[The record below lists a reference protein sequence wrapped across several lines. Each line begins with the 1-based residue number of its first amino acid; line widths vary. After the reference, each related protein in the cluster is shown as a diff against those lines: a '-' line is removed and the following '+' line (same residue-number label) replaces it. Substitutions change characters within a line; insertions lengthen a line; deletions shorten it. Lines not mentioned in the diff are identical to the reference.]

1 MSRGRPKE
9 TPREESPRKFTRVFK
24 GEDLDTTWTYDL
36 DVSTT
41 GPISVSIKYH
51 KTEKQFA
58 QEVKAVKEIKQQERN
73 QNKFFTNKN
82 EVKNNIQK
90 GRKRKSA

>member
-1 MSRGRPKE
+1 MRGRPKE
-9 TPREESPRKFTRVFK
+9 TTKEESPRRFIRVFK

-36 DVSTT
+36 DITTT

-51 KTEKQFA
+51 KTEKQFE
-58 QEVKAVKEIKQQERN
+58 QEAKAAKNIKKQEKS
-73 QNKFFTNKN
+73 QNKFFKDKD
-82 EVKNNIQK
+82 EVKNNLQK